1 MNDRCYHQ
9 GVDRE
14 MAKTVAVIGASS
26 DRTKFGNKAVRAY
39 TQMGYQVF
47 PINQRV
53 DTIEGLPAYRSIMD
67 VPGKVNI
74 VLVYLPPA
82 VGIQILPDIAR
93 KRPEELYLNPGTE
106 SDELVEKAK
115 ALGLSPILACSIIA
129 IGLRPEEV

>member
-1 MNDRCYHQ
+1 
-9 GVDRE
+9 

-26 DRTKFGNKAVRAY
+26 DRAKFGNIAVRAY
-39 TQMGYQVF
+39 AQKGYQVY

-67 VPGKVNI
+67 VPGKVDI
-74 VLVYLPPA
+74 VLVYVPPA
-82 VGIQILPDIAR
+82 IGIQLLPDIAR

-106 SDELVEKAK
+106 SDELVDKAK

-129 IGLRPEEV
+129 VGLRPEEV